1 MFIHIAI
8 NFLLYRQNL
17 LLTSR
22 RFLFLAILNQIVEP
36 FLKPSK
42 SVENILKA
50 ILLELSN
57 EVSFVPF
64 KYLIE

>member
-1 MFIHIAI
+1 MFIHLAI

-22 RFLFLAILNQIVEP
+22 RFFFLAILDQIVEP

-57 EVSFVPF
+57 EVSFVPLE
-64 KYLIE
+64 YLIE

>member
-1 MFIHIAI
+1 MFIHLAI

-22 RFLFLAILNQIVEP
+22 RFLFLAILDQIVEP

-50 ILLELSN
+50 ILLELSK
-57 EVSFVPF
+57 EVSLVPLE
-64 KYLIE
+64 YLIE

>member
-1 MFIHIAI
+1 MFIHLAI

-22 RFLFLAILNQIVEP
+22 RLLFLAILDQIVEP

-50 ILLELSN
+50 ILLELSK
-57 EVSFVPF
+57 EVSLVPLE
-64 KYLIE
+64 YLIE